1 MKEYIFNT
9 GKTLCV
15 EIPIQGQIC
24 FELADGRII
33 CFCSFISLVIK
44 TILNNVKSQ
53 NINVSFGV
61 ICTVIRDV
69 SLVFLKCYSS
79 DIIQVYQETAAFR
92 RDI

>member
-33 CFCSFISLVIK
+33 CFYSFISLVIK

-53 NINVSFGV
+53 NINVSFG
-61 ICTVIRDV
+61 VIRDV